1 MRITEYNDKIP
12 SSTEGSTSLPDKRI
26 EKPMLVKVT
35 IKEALKIS
43 GSITRF
49 IGYINQPNNEM
60 IKGEEITF
68 YTKVRA
74 NISMKDS
81 MSITILRRLGP
92 KLIVCDV
99 HGCL

>member
-1 MRITEYNDKIP
+1 MRITEYNDKIS

-35 IKEALKIS
+35 IKEVLKIS

-49 IGYINQPNNEM
+49 IGYINQPNDKV
-60 IKGEEITF
+60 KGEEITF
-68 YTKVRA
+68 YTKVRV
-74 NISMKDS
+74 NISMKNS